1 MGAQRNR
8 ITSSSAG
15 FTLIELMIVL
25 LVVAILVAIVVPAMN
40 TAMEKSRQRR
50 SMADMRTIG
59 NQLQIYQNDFTSY
72 PAGSLTID
80 QVADQLLPISNVPLP
95 TQDAWHHD
103 LGYASDGTTSYTVE
117 SYGRRGVPGA
127 NITPATSNDFD
138 LDIVLSNGQFVAAVR

>member
-1 MGAQRNR
+1 MDTQRNR
-8 ITSSSAG
+8 SRAGAAG
-15 FTLIELMIVL
+15 FTLVELMIVI
-25 LVVAILVAIVVPAMN
+25 LVIGILVAIVIPAMN

-72 PAGSLTID
+72 PAGGLSID
-80 QVADQLLPISNVPLP
+80 DVADLILPNSNTRVP
-95 TQDAWHHD
+95 TRDAWYHD
-103 LGYASDGTTSYTVE
+103 FGYESDGTTSYTVE